1 MNPYGRPMEP
11 YPSIMEMPP
20 EGGSINLSFESNFDF
35 KCSLNN
41 PYESGFQLDEMLHEY
56 RDYYRQL
63 DLTITAEQNNTGKD
77 LNDTLWVC
85 YLYPTVLLPIRAE
98 GKIGDY
104 IIRQHPL

>member
-41 PYESGFQLDEMLHEY
+41 PYESGFQLNEMLHEY
-56 RDYYRQL
+56 RDYYRRL

-77 LNDTLWVC
+77 LNDTLWVY
-85 YLYPTVLLPIRAE
+85 YLYPTLLLPIRAE